1 MSLSAFCFDVLAAE
15 DLAFPLPDADL
26 VDLGIVRAEE
36 EDEVPRRVL

>member
-26 VDLGIVRAEE
+26 
-36 EDEVPRRVL
+36 RRRYQSA